1 MKLFVE
7 SSWAR
12 SALLCSLV
20 LALTACGGGVDV
32 GVVVPPVD
40 TGPDFDLIAMIDGQR
55 LAGVDLFP
63 GEAQTISVVSGD
75 AFELDSSGPVYWDFS
90 AGGSADVAA
99 VAGSTFLYAGA
110 AINETSVGDSHLVMA
125 VSSSA
130 PAGST
135 IPVFI
140 TVTSQ
145 SDPSQV
151 ATIQLLV
158 SN

>member
-1 MKLFVE
+1 MNL
-7 SSWAR
+7 STGSGWIR

-20 LALTACGGGVDV
+20 LGLTACGGGVDV

-40 TGPDFDLIAMIDGQR
+40 TGPDFDLVAMIDGQR
-55 LAGVDLFP
+55 LTGVDVFP
-63 GEAQTISVVSGD
+63 GEAQTISVVAGD

-90 AGGSADVAA
+90 AGGSAEVAA
-99 VAGSTFLYAGA
+99 VAGSSFLYAGA

-130 PAGST
+130 PAGSR
-135 IPVFI
+135 IPVSI